1 MTWPQSFCP
10 QCGTEY
16 YGWAFGNP
24 ACQICSKCGARLV
37 VGTGRLVVETEI
49 EPVSSN
55 LDNPGEDDAQS
66 ESALT
71 VESRNTKM

>member
-24 ACQICSKCGARLV
+24 ACCICSKCGASLV
-37 VGTGRLVVETEI
+37 IGTGI
-49 EPVSSN
+49 APVSSN
-55 LDNPGEDDAQS
+55 LDDPEEDDLHSEAALIIENQS
-66 ESALT
+66 
-71 VESRNTKM
+71 TKM